1 MKQKRLRRM
10 RRTQNNKG
18 FSLLEVLVTIM
29 IIAIVSVPI
38 IRSFVVT
45 ANVNHKARRLQNAT
59 DVAQNISEYFA
70 SRPMGE
76 LLADFGASPNGL
88 SPDKDMYVFKNI
100 KDGDKAYYEGAEGEK
115 FYVSVVMDS
124 KGYEG
129 YFVPELKNL
138 FGSGGVSCFKEI
150 SMYDKAAINYLV
162 EKYKYPV
169 NPEDPEAKKSLKL
182 KKTTD
187 IYVDTYIDGSYGYFV
202 EVTYTDYLGNSYGT
216 GRIKLE
222 EVRSGSDD
230 VATERFPNLYIMYQP
245 YGVYEDGTYKGVVD
259 DVVNIHYTQ
268 RYGEY
273 GENGSYVPSTDMS
286 ALKTNVYLVQQEAH
300 FQNDASMGLEHLDMT
315 NNCHIFYNE
324 NNYDPDAANK
334 GHLKFYSKR
343 SDDESNDITKGDG
356 TAVSLYTVK
365 VYVRYDEADGT
376 EYTDY
381 YTRANKDDDVFVS
394 VSTIREE

>member
-1 MKQKRLRRM
+1 MKQSRLRRL
-10 RRTQNNKG
+10 RKTQNNKG
-18 FSLLEVLVTIM
+18 LSLVEVLVTIM
-29 IIAIVSVPI
+29 IIAIVSIPI

-70 SRPMGE
+70 ARPMSE

-100 KDGDKAYYEGAEGEK
+100 KNGDKAYYEGAEGEK

-124 KGYEG
+124 KGYDG
-129 YFVPELKNL
+129 YAVPELKNL

-150 SMYDKAAINYLV
+150 SMYDQAAINYLSD
-162 EKYKYPV
+162 KYGYP
-169 NPEDPEAKKSLKL
+169 DGSTAQSLGL

-187 IYVDTYIDGSYGYFV
+187 IYVDTNIDGSYGYFV
-202 EVTYTDYLGNSYGT
+202 EVTYTDYLGNTYET
-216 GRIKLE
+216 GKIKLE
-222 EVRSGSDD
+222 EVKSGSGD

-245 YGVYEDGTYKGVVD
+245 YAVYENGTYDGFVD
-259 DVVNIHYTQ
+259 DVVNIYYTQ
-268 RYGEY
+268 RYED
-273 GENGSYVPSTDMS
+273 GSYVPPTNMS

-300 FQNDASMGLEHLDMT
+300 FQNNTSMGLEHLDMT
-315 NNCHIFYNE
+315 NNCHIFYNG
-324 NNYDPDAANK
+324 NNYDAANDR
-334 GHLKFYSKR
+334 HLNFYS
-343 SDDESNDITKGDG
+343 EGSNEITKGDG

-381 YTRANKDDDVFVS
+381 YTRVNKDDDVFVS

>member
-70 SRPMGE
+70 ARPMGE
-76 LLADFGASPNGL
+76 LLADFGASPDCQ
-88 SPDKDMYVFKNI
+88 SPAKDMYVFKNI

-124 KGYEG
+124 QGYEG
-129 YFVPELKNL
+129 YSVPELKNL

-150 SMYDKAAINYLV
+150 FMYDQAAINYLV
-162 EKYKYPV
+162 EKYNYP
-169 NPEDPEAKKSLKL
+169 DSSTAQSLGL

-187 IYVDTYIDGSYGYFV
+187 IYVETYYNGSYGYFV
-202 EVTYTDYLGNSYGT
+202 AVTYTDYLGNTYET
-216 GRIKLE
+216 GKIKLE
-222 EVRSGSDD
+222 EVRSGSED

-245 YGVYEDGTYKGVVD
+245 YGVYENGTYDGFVD

-268 RYGEY
+268 KYDD
-273 GENGSYVPSTDMS
+273 GSYVPSTDMS
-286 ALKTNVYLVQQEAH
+286 ALKTNVYLVQQEAY
-300 FQNDASMGLEHLDMT
+300 FQNDPSMGLEHLDMT

-324 NNYDPDAANK
+324 NNYDVANK
-334 GHLKFYSKR
+334 GHLEFYSKR
-343 SDDESNDITKGDG
+343 SDDESNEITKGDG